1 MALLRMVVEIPYQ
14 QVLVVIVFLGALYER
29 STEIIERDFFLSR
42 RDKNSGLSMKFILA
56 VFNNSI

>member
-29 STEIIERDFFLSR
+29 STKIIERDFFLSR

-56 VFNNSI
+56 VINNSI

>member
-42 RDKNSGLSMKFILA
+42 RDKNSGLLMKFILA
-56 VFNNSI
+56 VINNSI

>member
-56 VFNNSI
+56 VINNSI

>member
-29 STEIIERDFFLSR
+29 STEIIERDFFPSR

-56 VFNNSI
+56 VINNSI